1 MVFLLALV
9 TSFLLAARS
18 SDPED
23 YRTPIFA
30 LDTFCSLMT
39 IWFLCDEIAELKR
52 CQFFITNH
60 VFTTTV
66 EPRYISMFFFIYSSV
81 TGVKKIVRY
90 TEDFVLQ
97 RFVISRFHSNI
108 KFKKV
113 AQGAQAILIGTTK
126 RIYVYPFFFFLCG
139 IHFEF

>member
-30 LDTFCSLMT
+30 LDTFCILMT

-60 VFTTTV
+60 TFITTV
-66 EPRYISMFFFIYSSV
+66 EPRCISRFFFIYFTV
-81 TGVKKIVRY
+81 THGVKKMDRY
-90 TEDFVLQ
+90 TEDFVL
-97 RFVISRFHSNI
+97 
-108 KFKKV
+108 
-113 AQGAQAILIGTTK
+113 
-126 RIYVYPFFFFLCG
+126 
-139 IHFEF
+139 